1 VNIEQLTASFHAHRN
16 PEKSLQMENYMKNN
30 FPFLGIQTPIRNTL
44 QKPFLQNLKSEKE
57 IDWDLVHGLWN
68 EKERE
73 FQYVVIDYLIAKKKQ
88 LTPTDLNLI
97 KQLISTKSWWDSVDL
112 LASHLVGFIFQ
123 HFPEAQEEILQWAT
137 SENLWLRRTSIICQ
151 LKSKSNTNTAF
162 LTQTITSNLNS
173 NEFFINKA
181 IGWALREYSK
191 SDPKWVSEFI
201 EKHSLHSLSK
211 KEASKHL

>member
-1 VNIEQLTASFHAHRN
+1 MNIEQLTASFHAHRN

-97 KQLISTKSWWDSVDL
+97 KQLISTKFWWDSVDL

>member
-1 VNIEQLTASFHAHRN
+1 MNIEQLTASFHAHRN
-16 PEKSLQMENYMKNN
+16 PEKSLQMENYVKNN
-30 FPFLGIQTPIRNTL
+30 FPFLGIQIPIRSTL
-44 QKPFLQNLKSEKE
+44 QKTFLQNLKSEKK
-57 IDWDLVHGLWN
+57 IDWDLVYRLWN

-73 FQYVVIDYLIAKKKQ
+73 FQYVAIDYLIAKKKQ

-97 KQLISTKSWWDSVDL
+97 KELISTKSWWDSVDL

-123 HFPEAQEEILQWAT
+123 HFPETQEEILQWAT

>member
-1 VNIEQLTASFHAHRN
+1 
-16 PEKSLQMENYMKNN
+16 MKNN
-30 FPFLGIQTPIRNTL
+30 FPFLGIQTPIRSAL

-57 IDWDLVHGLWN
+57 IDWDLVHRLWN

-73 FQYVVIDYLIAKKKQ
+73 FQYVAIDYLIAKKKQ